1 MAAEV
6 VLPRQG
12 WTMEVGSIVEWHKR
26 DGDQVRAG
34 EKLFTLQSDKATNE
48 IEALDSGILR
58 IPPDSPAPGVE
69 VPIGTILAYIVQPGE
84 PLPFATA
91 PSGGPGAAAPPGPRQ
106 SPGGSAGTEPPSPT
120 PTPARTAPAAPPTPA
135 RTATGQLGPTD
146 GGPLTRD
153 RLLSLYR
160 SMLHIRRTEEALAR
174 LHQQGLVHGACHTYV
189 GEEAIAAG
197 VCAHLRTD
205 DAVFSTH
212 RGHGHAL
219 AKGATAREVAA
230 ELLGRDGGCSR
241 GRGGSMHLF
250 KPEVG
255 LMGTSGIV
263 GPSILLA
270 AGAGYGFRI
279 RGVDS
284 VGVAFFGDGASNNG
298 AFHEGINMATVW
310 KLPVVFVCE
319 NNQYATEV
327 AYSSVSRVLDVSA
340 KAAGYGLPGV
350 TVDGNDVIAVYEVAA
365 EAVRRARAGEGPTL
379 IECKT
384 YRTRPHS
391 EGMRDTGYRTQE
403 EIDAWRARDP
413 IAGFR
418 AQVLASGEV
427 DEAALAGI
435 DAEVEATVA
444 DAVEFA
450 RNSPFPDPATVL
462 ENVYA

>member
-1 MAAEV
+1 M
-6 VLPRQG
+6 PRQG
-12 WTMEVGSIVEWHKR
+12 WTMEVGSVVEWLKK
-26 DGDQVRAG
+26 DGEPVRAG
-34 EKLFTLQSDKATNE
+34 EALFRVQSDKAVNE
-48 IEALDSGILR
+48 VEALDSGILR
-58 IPPDSPAPGVE
+58 IPAESPAIGVE
-69 VPIGTILAYIVQPGE
+69 VPIGTVLAYIEPATVEDAVSGSRGGAPASPG
-84 PLPFATA
+84 
-91 PSGGPGAAAPPGPRQ
+91 Q
-106 SPGGSAGTEPPSPT
+106 SPGGASGAGGWE
-120 PTPARTAPAAPPTPA
+120 RAPRHAATQP
-135 RTATGQLGPTD
+135 LD

-160 SMLHIRRTEEALAR
+160 TMLHIRRTEEALAR

-189 GEEAIAAG
+189 GEEAIASG
-197 VCAHLRTD
+197 VCAHLRSE

-230 ELLGRDGGCSR
+230 ELLGREGGCSK

-279 RGVDS
+279 RGVDN

-310 KLPVVFVCE
+310 KLPVLFVCE

-365 EAVRRARAGEGPTL
+365 EAIRRARAGDGPTL

-403 EIDAWRARDP
+403 EIEAWRARDP
-413 IAGFR
+413 IATFR
-418 AQVLASGEV
+418 GQLLSSGEV
-427 DEAALAGI
+427 DEASLAAV
-435 DAEVEATVA
+435 DAEVEAVVA

-450 RNSPFPDPATVL
+450 RNSPWPDPATVL

>member
-1 MAAEV
+1 
-6 VLPRQG
+6 
-12 WTMEVGSIVEWHKR
+12 
-26 DGDQVRAG
+26 
-34 EKLFTLQSDKATNE
+34 
-48 IEALDSGILR
+48 
-58 IPPDSPAPGVE
+58 
-69 VPIGTILAYIVQPGE
+69 
-84 PLPFATA
+84 
-91 PSGGPGAAAPPGPRQ
+91 
-106 SPGGSAGTEPPSPT
+106 
-120 PTPARTAPAAPPTPA
+120 
-135 RTATGQLGPTD
+135 
-146 GGPLTRD
+146 
-153 RLLSLYR
+153 
-160 SMLHIRRTEEALAR
+160 MLHIRRTEEALAR

-189 GEEAIAAG
+189 GEEAIATG
-197 VCAHLRTD
+197 VCAHLRPE

-230 ELLGRDGGCSR
+230 ELLGREGGCSK

-279 RGVDS
+279 RGVDN

-310 KLPVVFVCE
+310 KLPVLFVCE

-365 EAVRRARAGEGPTL
+365 EAVRRARGGEGPTL

-403 EIDAWRARDP
+403 EVESWRARDP
-413 IAGFR
+413 IVQFR
-418 AQVLASGEV
+418 AQLLSSGEV
-427 DEAALAGI
+427 DEGALAEVE
-435 DAEVEATVA
+435 AEVEATVA

-450 RNSPFPDPATVL
+450 RNSPWPDAATVL

>member
-1 MAAEV
+1 M
-6 VLPRQG
+6 PRQG
-12 WTMEVGSIVEWHKR
+12 WTMEVGSVVEWHKR
-26 DGDQVRAG
+26 DGDFVRAG

-48 IEALDSGILR
+48 IEALDSGVLR
-58 IPPDSPAPGVE
+58 IPADSPAPGVE
-69 VPIGTILAYIVQPGE
+69 VPIGTVLAYIE
-84 PLPFATA
+84 
-91 PSGGPGAAAPPGPRQ
+91 
-106 SPGGSAGTEPPSPT
+106 
-120 PTPARTAPAAPPTPA
+120 PAAVPSSSAERAATPPTPA
-135 RTATGQLGPTD
+135 PAAVAPARAPRTPTTTGPVD
-146 GGPLTRD
+146 GGPLTRE

-160 SMLHIRRTEEALAR
+160 TMLHIRRTEEALAR

-189 GEEAIAAG
+189 GEEAIATG
-197 VCAHLRTD
+197 VCAHLRD
-205 DAVFSTH
+205 EDAVFSTH

-230 ELLGRDGGCSR
+230 ELLGREGGCSK

-279 RGVDS
+279 RGVDN

-310 KLPVVFVCE
+310 KLPVLFVCE

-350 TVDGNDVIAVYEVAA
+350 SVDGNDVIAVYEVAA
-365 EAVRRARAGEGPTL
+365 EAVRRARAGDGPTL
-379 IECKT
+379 LECKT

-391 EGMRDTGYRTQE
+391 EGMRDTGYRSQE
-403 EIDAWRARDP
+403 EIEAWKARDP
-413 IAGFR
+413 IATFR
-418 AQVLASGEV
+418 AQLISSGEV
-427 DEAALAGI
+427 DEAALAAV

-450 RNSPFPDPATVL
+450 RNSPWPDPATVM